1 MSDLNQAQR
10 QNLSVVD
17 DAPPTQPQSLPEAP
31 TLQDVQGAEA
41 LLLLLAGD
49 RAVHEPSSADEFC
62 AALTAESIAFLEKLR
77 PGGPWVL
84 TAIVPDGRT
93 ITANNP
99 KEAQRFIRDHNGRCN
114 LYYSVN
120 PTRGILAKKAA
131 KTDIA
136 TIEYVLADLDPA
148 EAEPS
153 ADAKARYRAQLETF
167 EPRPTFVIDSGNGI
181 QLLWR
186 LAVPIVLGEPGP
198 GADGTL
204 CYSPKDQAQID
215 EAEARSAA
223 VMVELSAKAGTQ
235 NVDRVLRLPGTINLP
250 NAKKKREGRVVCP
263 TKLIEF
269 QDVSHPLDAFPLPTD
284 GARQQNAKRRS
295 CSDADPPL
303 DLGSL
308 AEVEIAELPISK
320 EIKEA
325 IDTDGTEIG
334 GGDRSRGAAR
344 ITCEL
349 VRANCTDQQI
359 ASILWHE
366 PISAHFRG
374 QANPK
379 RAIQRVISWARAE
392 IEEFSLDSNGL
403 PSKSSQHNIRLAL
416 RRLGVY
422 VSHDVFQDRLLIE
435 GLPEC
440 GPLLDDRAMERL
452 WLTIDEKY
460 RFRPVKDF
468 FWTVVG
474 DEARRHGFHP
484 VVNYLAGLH
493 WDETPRIDKWLS
505 TYAAAKST
513 PYTDA
518 VGALMLIAAVRR
530 VRNPGCKFDEI
541 VVLES
546 DQGTDKSSALRILA
560 VNDDWFHDDVP
571 LNAEGKR
578 VMEALAGR
586 WIVEAAE
593 LNGMR
598 KGEVEHLKAFLS
610 RTHDRARMSYD
621 RYPTEGKRQ
630 CVIVGTTN
638 SSSYL
643 RDSTGNRRFWPVTI
657 EQFDTNALRR
667 DRDQLWAEAAA
678 REAQGESI
686 RLDRSLWAAAGG
698 EQALRRIADP
708 WEEIVAEHLDNMEGK
723 LTVEDAWK
731 IVGVDEAHRTQE
743 HNRRLGDA
751 MKKAGWS
758 HGRRRRDGQLRY
770 AYVKGES
777 DRWLRVT
784 RAQQGDLHVRYDDEK
799 DDTAFAQA
807 RAHGAD
813 A

>member
-1 MSDLNQAQR
+1 MFAE
-10 QNLSVVD
+10 VVRF
-17 DAPPTQPQSLPEAP
+17 SKLEAS
-31 TLQDVQGAEA
+31 T
-41 LLLLLAGD
+41 
-49 RAVHEPSSADEFC
+49 ADKFW
-62 AALTAESIAFLEKLR
+62 AALTADSVEFLQKLQ

-84 TAIVPDGRT
+84 TAIEPDGKPT
-93 ITANNP
+93 TVTANNP
-99 KEAQRFIRDHNGRCN
+99 SEARDFIRAHNGRRN
-114 LYYSVN
+114 IYFSVN
-120 PTRGILAKKAA
+120 PTRTPMTAKAA

-136 TIEYVLADLDPA
+136 AIEYVLADLDPA
-148 EAEPS
+148 EGKSS
-153 ADAKARYRAQLETF
+153 ADAKARYGAELETF

-186 LAVPIVLGEPGP
+186 LAEPIVLGKPVPGEA
-198 GADGTL
+198 GRL
-204 CYSPKDQAQID
+204 SYSPEDQAKID
-215 EAEARSAA
+215 EAETRSAE
-223 VMVELSAKAGTQ
+223 VMVQLSAKAGTQ
-235 NVDRVLRLPGTINLP
+235 NIDRILRLPGTINLP
-250 NAKKKREGRVVCP
+250 NAKKKRDGRVVCP
-263 TKLIEF
+263 TKLINF
-269 QDVSHPLDAFPLPTD
+269 NDVSHSLDAFPLPAK
-284 GARQQNAKRRS
+284 GARQQKAKQGS
-295 CSDADPPL
+295 SSDANAPL
-303 DLGSL
+303 GDLDSL
-308 AEVEIAELPISK
+308 PEIDIADLPISN
-320 EIKEA
+320 EIKAA
-325 IDTDGTEIG
+325 IDTDGSEIG
-334 GGDRSRGAAR
+334 GGDRSKGAAR

-359 ASILWHE
+359 ASVLWHQ
-366 PISAHFRG
+366 PISDHFRD
-374 QANPK
+374 QADPN
-379 RAIQRVISWARAE
+379 RAIQRFIAWARAE
-392 IEEFSLDSNGL
+392 AEEFSLDSNGL

-416 RRLGVY
+416 RRLGVH

-484 VVNYLAGLH
+484 VVDHLAGLY
-493 WDETPRIDKWLS
+493 WDGIPRIDKWLS
-505 TYAAAKST
+505 TYGGAEST

-530 VRNPGCKFDEI
+530 VREPGCKFDEM

-546 DQGTDKSSALRILA
+546 EQGTDKSSALRILA

-571 LNAEGKR
+571 LNADGKR
-578 VMEALAGR
+578 VIEALSGR

-630 CVIVGTTN
+630 CIIVGTTN
-638 SSSYL
+638 SGSYL
-643 RDSTGNRRFWPVTI
+643 RDSTGNRRFWPVAI
-657 EQFDTNALRR
+657 KQFDTKALRC

-678 REAQGESI
+678 REAQGASI

-708 WEEIVAEHLDNMEGK
+708 WEEIVAEHLDGKEGK
-723 LTVEDAWK
+723 LTVEDAWT
-731 IVGVDEAHRTQE
+731 IVGVGEAHRTQE

-758 HGRRRRDGQLRY
+758 HGRRRRDGRLRY
-770 AYVKGES
+770 AYVKGEC

-784 RAQQGDLHVRYDDEK
+784 RPQQGDLYVRYEDENG
-799 DDTAFAQA
+799 DTAFKHA
-807 RAHGAD
+807 GEGSAD
-813 A
+813 TFFR